1 VVLQVIKHLLTIIA
15 PSRGG
20 EGRGGE
26 GEGEDKTGLLGSST
40 LILIITLLD
49 LWILFIMSVNQISG
63 PEGSPAKKKKLI
75 EQ

>member
-1 VVLQVIKHLLTIIA
+1 MVLQVIKHLLTIIA

-20 EGRGGE
+20 EGRG